1 MASKLSFNMNDGV
14 AADADADNL
23 VKNGVALVAVERRDD
38 AWLLL
43 DGPVDDGVRLVVELL
58 RRYILI

>member
-1 MASKLSFNMNDGV
+1 MASKLSFNMNDGI

-23 VKNGVALVAVERRDD
+23 VKNGVALVAVEQRDD
-38 AWLLL
+38 SWLLL